1 MGSCLKQWEGKDC
14 CLLHIITATF
24 SRRWHTKATNKIF
37 KSNSPTLQTFSR
49 TLLDK
54 ISDSEVFNPFLT
66 LKKTGFWVQHYHCVC
81 DHSPFQTSESAAFH
95 KTRYQQK
102 ITTLL
107 YQVFHNATILLQFS
121 QCIFE
126 RRWCSWCRIHKT
138 PSHFVWGGW
147 VMITIPAYLT

>member
-1 MGSCLKQWEGKDC
+1 VAFYTTSLPHFPGDDTRKPP
-14 CLLHIITATF
+14 
-24 SRRWHTKATNKIF
+24 TKNL
-37 KSNSPTLQTFSR
+37 NQTFPHCKLFFR
-49 TLLDK
+49 TPLDK
-54 ISDSEVFNPFLT
+54 ISDSELFNPFLT
-66 LKKTGFWVQHYHCVC
+66 LKKGGFQVQHDHCVC
-81 DHSPFQTSESAAFH
+81 DHSPFQTSESADFH
-95 KTRYQQK
+95 ETRYQQI